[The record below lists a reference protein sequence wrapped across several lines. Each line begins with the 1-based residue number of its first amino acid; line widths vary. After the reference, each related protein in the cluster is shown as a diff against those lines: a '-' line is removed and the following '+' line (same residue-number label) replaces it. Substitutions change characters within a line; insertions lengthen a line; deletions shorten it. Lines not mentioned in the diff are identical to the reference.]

1 MEEIDKFET
10 KIKNLRELITDTIEH
25 DYEKVINDLNIE
37 KELETKNRENRNKTR
52 EKKLSKTIA
61 DTIRKSVISE
71 NFLHQPS
78 IHRRYCA

>member
-37 KELETKNRENRNKTR
+37 KELETERIEKIEIKL
-52 EKKLSKTIA
+52 EKKNYQK
-61 DTIRKSVISE
+61 
-71 NFLHQPS
+71 Q
-78 IHRRYCA
+78 